1 MLKRLGSKDV
11 VDFAIELA
19 QEFSKRCP
27 PDMGVK
33 SAIGL
38 ARAIDEI
45 CNLAAEFQRDRRL
58 GLYGKARFGTEFK
71 LRLKE
76 NGYAPQ
82 FVDELTT
89 KLLINM
95 SGK

>member
-1 MLKRLGSKDV
+1 MFNRSRDV
-11 VDFAIELA
+11 ADFAIELA

-27 PDMGVK
+27 PELAER
-33 SAIGL
+33 SAAAV

-45 CNLAAEFQRDRRL
+45 CNRAAAFQRSKRL
-58 GLYGKARFGTEFK
+58 GIYGKARLGTEFK

-76 NGYAPQ
+76 NGYIDE

-89 KLLINM
+89 KLLMNM
-95 SGK
+95 SSAK

>member
-1 MLKRLGSKDV
+1 MAKRNIT
-11 VDFAIELA
+11 DFAIELA

-27 PDMGVK
+27 PELAERSTMAV
-33 SAIGL
+33 
-38 ARAIDEI
+38 ARAIDDV
-45 CNLAAEFQRDRRL
+45 CNRAAEFQREEKL
-58 GLYGKARFGTEFK
+58 GFFAKAKLGTEFK
-71 LRLKE
+71 TRLKE
-76 NGYAPQ
+76 NGYLRD